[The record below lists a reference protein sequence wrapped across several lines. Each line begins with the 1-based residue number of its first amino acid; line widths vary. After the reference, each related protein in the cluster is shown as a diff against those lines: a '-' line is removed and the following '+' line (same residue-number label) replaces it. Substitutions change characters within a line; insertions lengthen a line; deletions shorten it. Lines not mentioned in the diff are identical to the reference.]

1 MTPHISPLLI
11 RRNAFLILDLGF
23 HILDGVTGLHLKGD
37 GLPSQG
43 LHEDLHVEASTVR
56 IGLRDF
62 SVRKNFTIHSHH
74 LTFEML

>member
-43 LHEDLHVEASTVR
+43 LHEDLHVEVNS
-56 IGLRDF
+56 RDWTERF
-62 SVRKNFTIHSHH
+62 FCKKDVYNSQPSFDI
-74 LTFEML
+74 